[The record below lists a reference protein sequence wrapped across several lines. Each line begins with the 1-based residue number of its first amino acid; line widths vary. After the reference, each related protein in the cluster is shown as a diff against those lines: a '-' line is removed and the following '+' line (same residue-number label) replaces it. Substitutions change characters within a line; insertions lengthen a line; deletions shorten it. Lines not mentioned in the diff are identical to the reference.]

1 MKKRWI
7 VGTRGSKLAL
17 VQTGMVID
25 ALAGFY
31 PGCDFSVKTI
41 KTTGDS
47 VWNTPLYLIG
57 GKGLFI
63 KEIEEALA
71 AGEIDLA
78 VHSIKDLPT
87 ELLEGL
93 SLSAVLE
100 REDPRDTFISL
111 NHAALAD
118 APRGAKVGTSSMRR
132 KSQLLAF
139 RPDLEITPLRGNVE
153 TRVRKL
159 KEQDL
164 DAVILAYAGVKRM
177 GLEQRVRE
185 VLSLDVM
192 IPACGQG
199 AIGIETRSGS
209 DAALLVEPLNHE
221 ATRFEVS
228 IERTFQAGVGG
239 GCSVPLGINA
249 RLSGGRVTLRAA
261 YGDETGAI
269 IFKDRLEGERA
280 EGAALMEGL
289 LDGLKR
295 ARAAALSH

>member
-1 MKKRWI
+1 MKKRWT

-17 VQTGMVID
+17 IQTGMVID
-25 ALAGFY
+25 ALAGLY

-57 GKGLFI
+57 EKGLFI
-63 KEIEEALA
+63 REIEEALA

-78 VHSIKDLPT
+78 VHSVKDLPT
-87 ELLEGL
+87 ELPEGL
-93 SLSAVLE
+93 CLSAVLE

-118 APRGAKVGTSSMRR
+118 VPHRAKVGTSSMRR
-132 KSQLLAF
+132 KSQLLAL

-159 KEQDL
+159 QEQDL

-199 AIGIETRSGS
+199 AIGIETKSAS
-209 DAALLVEPLNHE
+209 EAASLVAPLNHE
-221 ATRFEVS
+221 ATRLEVS

-239 GCSVPLGINA
+239 GCSVPLGVNA

-269 IFKDRLEGERA
+269 IFRDRVEGEGA
-280 EGAALMEGL
+280 EGAALVDIL
-289 LDGLKR
+289 LDGLRR
-295 ARAAALSH
+295 ARHGE

>member
-17 VQTGMVID
+17 VQTGMVIE
-25 ALAGFY
+25 ALRRLY
-31 PGCDFSVKTI
+31 PESDFTVKTI

-57 GKGLFI
+57 EKGLFI
-63 KEIEEALA
+63 KEIEEALI

-87 ELLEGL
+87 ELHEGL

-111 NHAALAD
+111 KHARLAE
-118 APRGAKVGTSSMRR
+118 APAGARVGTSSMRR
-132 KSQLLAF
+132 KSQLLDA
-139 RPDLEITPLRGNVE
+139 RPDLEIMPLRGNVD

-159 KEQDL
+159 REHDL

-177 GLEQRVRE
+177 GLASSVRE

-199 AIGIETRSGS
+199 AIGIETRYE
-209 DAALLVEPLNHE
+209 DAAASLVRPLNHE
-221 ATRFEVS
+221 ETEFEVGM
-228 IERTFQAGVGG
+228 ERAFQAGVGG

-249 RLSGGRVTLRAA
+249 RLSGGRVMLRAA
-261 YGDETGAI
+261 YGAGDGAI
-269 IFKDRLEGERA
+269 IFRDRLEGERA
-280 EGAALMEGL
+280 EGAALAEGL
-289 LDGLKR
+289 LDGLRR
-295 ARAAALSH
+295 ARAAALSR

>member
-1 MKKRWI
+1 MKKRWM

-17 VQTGMVID
+17 VQTGMVVD
-25 ALAGFY
+25 ALRRLY
-31 PGCDFSVKTI
+31 PGSDFSVKTI

-57 GKGLFI
+57 EKGLFI
-63 KEIEEALA
+63 KEIEEALI

-78 VHSIKDLPT
+78 VHSIKDLPS
-87 ELLEGL
+87 ELLGGL

-111 NHAALAD
+111 KVAALAD
-118 APRGAKVGTSSMRR
+118 VPLGARVGTSSMRR

-159 KEQDL
+159 QEQDL

-177 GLEQRVRE
+177 GLESRVRE

-192 IPACGQG
+192 VPACGQG

-209 DAALLVEPLNHE
+209 DAASLVGPLDHE
-221 ATRFEVS
+221 ATRFEVGM
-228 IERTFQAGVGG
+228 ERTFQAGVGG
-239 GCSVPLGINA
+239 GCSVPLGVNA
-249 RLSGGRVTLRAA
+249 RLSDSRVTLRAA
-261 YGDETGAI
+261 FGDETGAI
-269 IFKDRLEGERA
+269 IFRDRLEGIRA
-280 EGAALMEGL
+280 EGAALVERL
-289 LDGLKR
+289 LDGLR
-295 ARAAALSH
+295 RSRQ

>member
-1 MKKRWI
+1 
-7 VGTRGSKLAL
+7 
-17 VQTGMVID
+17 
-25 ALAGFY
+25 
-31 PGCDFSVKTI
+31 
-41 KTTGDS
+41 
-47 VWNTPLYLIG
+47 
-57 GKGLFI
+57 
-63 KEIEEALA
+63 
-71 AGEIDLA
+71 
-78 VHSIKDLPT
+78 
-87 ELLEGL
+87 
-93 SLSAVLE
+93 
-100 REDPRDTFISL
+100 
-111 NHAALAD
+111 
-118 APRGAKVGTSSMRR
+118 MRR

>member
-1 MKKRWI
+1 
-7 VGTRGSKLAL
+7 
-17 VQTGMVID
+17 MVID
-25 ALAGFY
+25 ALRRLY
-31 PGCDFSVKTI
+31 PESDFSVKTI

-57 GKGLFI
+57 EKGLFI
-63 KEIEEALA
+63 KEIEEALI

-87 ELLEGL
+87 ELLDGL
-93 SLSAVLE
+93 CLSAVLE

-111 NHAALAD
+111 KHAALAD
-118 APRGAKVGTSSMRR
+118 LPAGARVGTSSMRR

-153 TRVRKL
+153 TRIRKL
-159 KEQDL
+159 QEQDL

-185 VLSLDVM
+185 VLSLDALV
-192 IPACGQG
+192 PACGQG
-199 AIGIETRSGS
+199 AIGIETRSGHE
-209 DAALLVEPLNHE
+209 AASLVEPLDHE
-221 ATRFEVS
+221 ATRFEVG

-239 GCSVPLGINA
+239 GCSVPLGVNA

-269 IFKDRLEGERA
+269 IFRDLLEGERA
-280 EGAALMEGL
+280 EGVALVEGL
-289 LDGLKR
+289 LDGLR
-295 ARAAALSH
+295 RSRAAALSRSGEEGKEEKR